1 MEERNMD
8 MKIVG
13 VSVAVLV
20 SLVVLAGVLMPV
32 LEDAT
37 STTATF
43 TNEGVPFAEPDSG
56 THTIVL
62 DSTGMKT
69 DGESVTGLQM
79 LYGNSVSILYFEN
92 NVVRWDTSGNV
103 QIIGNT
109 NYSGQRRVIGNTQT
123 DTITFAITGSTVV
136 ANGNSSN
143 VDVAIGSNLLAY
155 PTADQNAKYR
165 QGTQHYYTD
174 DTDMIIAGGFSDSSV
189 SGQVALVMTGTVDA
203 ITADYVWYYSVPA
216 TVQNID
222 VQTSN
227 VKTNL
232 NQVDKILVTM
242 DITATGDD
250 YELTYTQFL
259 SEATGTYQNP
269 GFVGSASS
277 DILSAIPMI
286 VIAALVVG
294 VVALVVRSR
303 LD

>member
-1 MEERNMD
+1 MD

-13 VSVAVLV
+13 ISVAVLV

-79 LYGNSVSILYFEN
+79 LYGNSVSILYCEN
-92 NVVRWDTSGNV
+92 NVVRWSTNGEV
-103 QIIGNT
+103 QVIGNT
-109 NYSGQRRVIGNTQT
+109 NLSGQRRVIGDT
-123 DTITFAITGSTVV
+123 DNETITFTISGNSVTGSCTTTP
-136 ANGNSSN
+136 N
-143 VDVAIGSNLLAY
+143 VTFSDVLAY
-155 PTADQNAKYR
+155 PTADESAKYR

-174 DTDMIIAGGFSDSSV
+174 DTDLIIAGGFTNHPEG
-189 SGQVALVMTGTVDA
+189 GQMALVMTGTVDNL
-203 ITADYVWYYSVPA
+203 TADYVWYYSVPA
-216 TVQNID
+216 TVEDID

-227 VKTNL
+227 ITTNL

-242 DITATGDD
+242 DITATGDN
-250 YELTYTQFL
+250 YEVTYTQFL

-277 DILSAIPMI
+277 EILSAIPLI
-286 VIAALVVG
+286 VIAALIIG
-294 VVALVVRSR
+294 VVAIVVRSR

>member
-1 MEERNMD
+1 MD

-13 VSVAVLV
+13 ITVAILV
-20 SLVVLAGVLMPV
+20 SITVLAGVLMPV

-79 LYGNSVSILYFEN
+79 LYGNSVSILYCES
-92 NVVRWDTSGNV
+92 NVVRWSTNGEV
-103 QIIGNT
+103 QVIGNT
-109 NYSGQRRVIGNTQT
+109 NLSGQRRVIGDT
-123 DTITFAITGSTVV
+123 DNETITFTISGDSVTASCTTTPSVTF
-136 ANGNSSN
+136 S
-143 VDVAIGSNLLAY
+143 DVLAY
-155 PTADQNAKYR
+155 PTADESAKYR

-174 DTDMIIAGGFSDSSV
+174 DTNFIIAGGFTNSDI
-189 SGQVALVMTGTVDA
+189 SGQVALVMTGTVDD
-203 ITADYVWYYSVPA
+203 ISADFVWYYSVPA

-232 NQVDKILVTM
+232 NQIDKILVTM

-269 GFVGSASS
+269 GFVGSGSS
-277 DILSAIPMI
+277 GILSAIPMI
-286 VIAALVVG
+286 VIAALIVG